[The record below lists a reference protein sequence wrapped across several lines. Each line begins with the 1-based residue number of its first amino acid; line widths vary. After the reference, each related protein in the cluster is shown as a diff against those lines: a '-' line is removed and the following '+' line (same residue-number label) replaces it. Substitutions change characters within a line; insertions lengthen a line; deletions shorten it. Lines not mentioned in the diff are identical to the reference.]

1 MKNNKVKNNRW
12 ITFINY
18 LNTNIANAGIDKDLD
33 INSQKLIRFIN
44 LGAVLSGIFCLV
56 VAITIITLSFPIKAA
71 ISSFILMFGYIFI
84 PYFNHLKLYDFS
96 KLFGI
101 IFFTGSVLIWNI
113 FINETPYFMVLPFS
127 IANILYSKLRY
138 KIINSLFFF
147 GIFCVLK
154 IFVHHEDI
162 PFLLY
167 DAFLFFAIA
176 LLIGFFELNTSNY
189 EQKLIELNDELKN
202 KNAALKEQQN
212 LKKSEQFFRSIFENN
227 QLGIIVANVDTQLKS
242 VNPAF
247 CQQLGFDKAYLL
259 DKKFTELY
267 RQTDRCISNFSS
279 LVKGEFKSYE
289 TTAQIFRA
297 DNRIMEA
304 AMIVNGVYDME
315 GNFVEAIITIQDITE
330 TLHAQKRIEESEVK
344 FRTLFDLSPV
354 GITIVNLNTNEI
366 IDINKVGLDSLGMT
380 KEEFKNIKRNELT
393 SEKTDIKKDDELLK
407 PLLNGEVNV
416 IESEK
421 VFKSKTGK
429 DVYVKIIRSVMTI
442 NGEEFGVG
450 ISMDITESR
459 LIEEERKARYQEMQ
473 TFFDALPISFLH
485 LDTENRILR
494 ANTLSGFSNPKL
506 IEGKLMKEIYPS
518 FSKKNE
524 LLHQKILNS
533 GIPLINEIERHD
545 FGEITIW
552 VKVDRIP
559 VIDEQGQAKGMIIF
573 STDIT
578 KIKKTEEELA
588 IKNAELKHYIETN
601 LQLESFAYIASH
613 DLKEPLRMIFSFTQ
627 LLNRKLKA
635 HFDEDAVEY
644 MNFILSGVNRMQN
657 LLDDLLKFSTIGRKE
672 TDKEL
677 TDLNDTIYN
686 VIQNVQHTI
695 QEKSA
700 EIYIEPLP
708 SLKVFPMQMVQ
719 LFQNLISNALKF
731 IPKDRKPII
740 EIKVKEKNEY
750 YEFSVED
757 NGIGIEKQYLE
768 KIFLVFK
775 RLHGKEEYEGTGI
788 GLATCKK
795 IVDNLGG
802 KIWVKSDYGKGTT
815 FFFTIPK

>member
-1 MKNNKVKNNRW
+1 MKNKNTSNKW
-12 ITFINY
+12 IAFINY
-18 LNTNIANAGIDKDLD
+18 FNKNIANAGIDEDLG

-44 LGAVLSGIFCLV
+44 LGAVLSSIFCLV
-56 VAITIITLSFPIKAA
+56 VAFVIIILSFPLKAA
-71 ISSFILMFGYIFI
+71 IASFVLMFGYIFI
-84 PYFNHLKLYDFS
+84 PYFNHLKLYNFS
-96 KLFGI
+96 KLFGL

-127 IANILYSKLRY
+127 IANILYLKLRY

-154 IFVHHEDI
+154 IFVHHGDI

-167 DAFLFFAIA
+167 DSFLFLAIA
-176 LLIGFFELNTSNY
+176 SLIGFFELNTSNY
-189 EQKLIELNDELKN
+189 EHKLIELNEELKN
-202 KNAALKEQQN
+202 KNTELKEQQS

-227 QLGIIVANVDTQLKS
+227 QLGIVVIDGNTQVKS

-247 CQQLGFDKAYLL
+247 CQQIGFDKKYLL
-259 DKKFTELY
+259 DKNFTDLY
-267 RQTDRCISNFSS
+267 RQTNKCVENFGN
-279 LVKGEFKSYE
+279 LMKGTFNAYE

-304 AMIVNGVYDME
+304 AMIVNGVYDGD
-315 GNFVEAIITIQDITE
+315 GNFVEAIITIQDVTE
-330 TLHAQKRIEESEVK
+330 AYYAQKRIEESEVK

-354 GITIVNLNTNEI
+354 GITIVNLKTDEI
-366 IDINKVGLDSLGMT
+366 VEINKVGLDSLGMT
-380 KEEFKNIKRNELT
+380 REEFKNIKKDEIT
-393 SEKTDIKKDDELLK
+393 SEKTNIEADNELLK
-407 PLLNGEVNV
+407 PMLNDEVNV

-429 DVYVKIIRSVMTI
+429 DFYAKIIRSKMII
-442 NGEEFGVG
+442 NGEVFGVG
-450 ISMDITESR
+450 ISMDITESK
-459 LIEEERKARYQEMQ
+459 LIENERKARYQEMQ
-473 TFFDALPISFLH
+473 TFFDALPVSFLY

-494 ANTLSGFSNPKL
+494 ANSLSGFQNPKI
-506 IEGKLMKEIYPS
+506 IEGKLMKDIYPS
-518 FSKKNE
+518 FSKENE
-524 LLHQKILNS
+524 LLHQNIVNS

-545 FGEITIW
+545 FGGNTIW

-559 VIDEQGQAKGMIIF
+559 VKDENGQVTGIIIF

-578 KIKKTEEELA
+578 TIKKTEEELA
-588 IKNAELKHYIETN
+588 LKNAELQHYIETN

-627 LLNRKLKA
+627 LLNRRLKP
-635 HFDEDAVEY
+635 HFDEDSIEY
-644 MNFILSGVNRMQN
+644 MNFVLDGVRRMQN

-731 IPKDRKPII
+731 IPNDRIPII
-740 EIKVKEKNEY
+740 EIKIKDKKEY
-750 YEFSVED
+750 YEFSVSD

-775 RLHGKEEYEGTGI
+775 RLHGKEAYEGTGI

-795 IVDNLGG
+795 IIDNIGG
-802 KIWVKSDYGKGTT
+802 RIWVESDYGKGAT

>member
-1 MKNNKVKNNRW
+1 MKNNNTSNKW
-12 ITFINY
+12 IAFINY
-18 LNTNIANAGIDKDLD
+18 FNTNIANAGIDEDLG

-44 LGAVLSGIFCLV
+44 LGAVLSSIFCLV
-56 VAITIITLSFPIKAA
+56 VAFVIIILSFPLKAA
-71 ISSFILMFGYIFI
+71 IASFVLMFGYIFI
-84 PYFNHLKLYDFS
+84 PYFNHLKLYNFS
-96 KLFGI
+96 KLFGL

-127 IANILYSKLRY
+127 IANILYPKLRY
-138 KIINSLFFF
+138 RIINSLFFF

-154 IFVHHEDI
+154 IFVHHGDI

-167 DAFLFFAIA
+167 DSFLFLAIA
-176 LLIGFFELNTSNY
+176 SLIGFFELNTSNY
-189 EQKLIELNDELKN
+189 EHKLIELNEELKN
-202 KNAALKEQQN
+202 KNTELKEQQS

-227 QLGIIVANVDTQLKS
+227 QLGIVVIDGNTQVKS

-247 CQQLGFDKAYLL
+247 CQQIGFDKKYLL
-259 DKKFTELY
+259 DKNFTDLY
-267 RQTDRCISNFSS
+267 RQTNKCVENFGN
-279 LVKGEFKSYE
+279 LMKGTFNAYE

-304 AMIVNGVYDME
+304 AMIVNGVYDGD

-330 TLHAQKRIEESEVK
+330 ALYAQKRIEESEVK

-354 GITIVNLNTNEI
+354 GITIVNLKTDEI
-366 IDINKVGLDSLGMT
+366 VEINKVGLDSLGMT
-380 KEEFKNIKRNELT
+380 REEFKNIKKDEIT
-393 SEKTDIKKDDELLK
+393 SEKTNIEADNELLK
-407 PLLNGEVNV
+407 PMLNDEVNV

-429 DVYVKIIRSVMTI
+429 DFYAKIIRSKMII
-442 NGEEFGVG
+442 NGEVFGVG
-450 ISMDITESR
+450 ISMDITESK
-459 LIEEERKARYQEMQ
+459 LIENERKARYQEMQ
-473 TFFDALPISFLH
+473 TFFDALPVSFLY

-494 ANTLSGFSNPKL
+494 ANSLSGFQNPKI
-506 IEGKLMKEIYPS
+506 IEGKLMKDIYPS
-518 FSKKNE
+518 FSKEHE
-524 LLHQKILNS
+524 LQHQNIVNS

-545 FGEITIW
+545 FGGDTIW

-559 VIDEQGQAKGMIIF
+559 VKDENGQVTGIIIF

-578 KIKKTEEELA
+578 TIKKTEEELA
-588 IKNAELKHYIETN
+588 LKNAELQHYIETN

-627 LLNRKLKA
+627 LLNRRLKP
-635 HFDEDAVEY
+635 HFDEDSIEY
-644 MNFILSGVNRMQN
+644 MNFVLDGVRRMQN

-731 IPKDRKPII
+731 IPNDRIPII
-740 EIKVKEKNEY
+740 EIKIKDKKEY
-750 YEFSVED
+750 YEFSVSD

-775 RLHGKEEYEGTGI
+775 RLHGKEAYEGTGI

-795 IVDNLGG
+795 IIDNIGG
-802 KIWVKSDYGKGTT
+802 RIWVESDYGKGAT